1 MLEVADILRLYG
13 DAYLERFGD
22 AVPRR
27 HRRAINDIIDC
38 RTATMGGHV
47 YACDHCGERHF
58 SYHSCRNRSCPKC
71 HGHDLEAWLD
81 ARRAELL
88 PVPYFHVVFTLPQP
102 LRRIVRSHPEPLYG
116 ILMKAAAK
124 ALMKLA
130 ADPRYVGG
138 QIGILAVLHT
148 WTRTMEYHPHA
159 HCLVPGGGVSP
170 DGSWVPS
177 RPDYLVPVRALSK
190 MFRGIFVDLVRKA
203 LPDITLP
210 KSIWDQDWVVYAKP
224 AVQGADRV
232 LEYLGRYVHRVAITN
247 SRIVSIDDGRVVFRY
262 KRVADP
268 TWTTMALDAREFI
281 RRFLQ
286 HVLPSGFHKVRY
298 YGLWAP
304 ANRERLRRI
313 QEELTQGQSPRSAQE
328 TIEPSKPQPARRSQP
343 LEGQPCPHCGEGVLV
358 WRAAIPR
365 SPRAPP

>member
-1 MLEVADILRLYG
+1 MLEVADVLRRYG
-13 DAYLERFGD
+13 GTYLDRFGD

-27 HRRAINDIIDC
+27 HRRAMQDLLDC
-38 RTATMGGHV
+38 RTPSLGGHL
-47 YACDHCGERHF
+47 YACDRCGHQRF

-71 HGHDLEAWLD
+71 HGNDLEAWLQ
-81 ARRAELL
+81 ARRTELL
-88 PVPYFHVVFTLPQP
+88 PVRYFHVVFTLPQE
-102 LRRIVRSHPEPLYG
+102 LRRIVRAHPRPLCG
-116 ILMKAAAK
+116 ILMKAAAQ
-124 ALMKLA
+124 ALIKLA

-148 WTRTMEYHPHA
+148 WSRTLGHHPHV

-170 DGSWVPS
+170 DGRWIPS
-177 RPDYLVPVRALSK
+177 RPDFLVPVKALSRI
-190 MFRGIFVDLVRKA
+190 FRGVFADLVRRACADIA
-203 LPDITLP
+203 LPR
-210 KSIWDQDWVVYAKP
+210 SIWSQDWVVYAKP

-262 KRVADP
+262 KRVGGS
-268 TWTTMALDAREFI
+268 TWKTMALDAHEFI

-286 HVLPSGFHKVRY
+286 HVLPAGLHKVRY

-304 ANRERLRRI
+304 SNRQRLRRI
-313 QEELTQGQSPRSAQE
+313 QDELAKGDPAPPVRKRLA
-328 TIEPSKPQPARRSQP
+328 PSEQTRRSQP

-358 WRAAIPR
+358 WLAPIPR
-365 SPRAPP
+365 LPRAPP

>member
-1 MLEVADILRLYG
+1 VLEVADILRLYG

-27 HRRAINDIIDC
+27 HRRAMKDIIDC

-88 PVPYFHVVFTLPQP
+88 PVPYFHVVFTVPQG
-102 LRRIVRSHPEPLYG
+102 LRRIVRSYPEPLYG

-124 ALMKLA
+124 AMMKLA

-148 WTRTMEYHPHA
+148 WTRTMEHHPHV
-159 HCLVPGGGVSP
+159 HGLVPGGGALP

-190 MFRGIFVDLVRKA
+190 MFRGIFVDLARKA

-232 LEYLGRYVHRVAITN
+232 LAYLGRYVHRVAITN

-262 KRVADP
+262 KRVGDP
-268 TWTTMALDAREFI
+268 TWTTMALDAHEFI

-286 HVLPSGFHKVRY
+286 HVLPTGLHKVRY

-304 ANRERLRRI
+304 TNRERLRRI
-313 QEELTQGQSPRSAQE
+313 RDKLAQDHPHRPAQE
-328 TIEPSKPQPARRSQP
+328 TRGPSNPARSSQP
-343 LEGQPCPHCGEGVLV
+343 LEGQPCPHCGKGVLV